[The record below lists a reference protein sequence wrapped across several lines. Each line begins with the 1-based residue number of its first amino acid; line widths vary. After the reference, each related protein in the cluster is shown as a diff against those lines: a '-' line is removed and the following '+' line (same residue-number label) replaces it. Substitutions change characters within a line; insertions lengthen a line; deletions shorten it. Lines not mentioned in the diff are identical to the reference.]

1 MNSIRQFFFFFLT
14 YKSKREVVKKGK
26 EGIVLE
32 SRDTHVA
39 DHMILLSMCIKLFST
54 TAPQGLVFR

>member
-1 MNSIRQFFFFFLT
+1 MNSVHQFFFKT
-14 YKSKREVVKKGK
+14 HKSKREVVKKGK
-26 EGIVLE
+26 ESIGLE

-39 DHMILLSMCIKLFST
+39 DHMILLSSCTKPIST